1 LQVRELFY
9 ISSLL
14 ISFLLLFF
22 NLRFSGQI
30 PLNPAKMVLANPVPL
45 GSYVTSLQLF
55 EDLSLSLRHNHQ
67 VLLVNSSHLRH
78 SLYSIV
84 YINVSR
90 VKQSEEEIST
100 LFWNVYT
107 EMIQEEKRK
116 KKESEK
122 IMKSDEESDGE
133 QSVTEDDD
141 DDDEDT
147 VYKFPIL
154 MIGVPGL
161 PRDASLEIEVIAL
174 VDNYLPV
181 IKRKEEYFNTSF
193 RSKQRPHQPLMS
205 FLSFPVEELKTSETD
220 GIHFQSNIVSYPRCL
235 IAGTINVQPTTT
247 MPTPVINL
255 MDVCENVITYLK
267 VNLLAYEMKK
277 SNLSTL
283 VIFYSSAVNVTI
295 LGELINK
302 ELGKHGFTNTVPIL
316 LPFSNIPTISTPCCL
331 KILYYG
337 IDFNQIETRH
347 WISSEN

>member
-1 LQVRELFY
+1 
-9 ISSLL
+9 
-14 ISFLLLFF
+14 LLLFF
-22 NLRFSGQI
+22 NLHFSGQI

-45 GSYVTSLQLF
+45 GSYVTSSQLF
-55 EDLSLSLRHNHQ
+55 EDLSLSLKHNHQ

-90 VKQSEEEIST
+90 VKQSEEEINT

-116 KKESEK
+116 KKESVE
-122 IMKSDEESDGE
+122 IMKSDEESDDE
-133 QSVTEDDD
+133 QSVTEDDGD
-141 DDDEDT
+141 DA

-181 IKRKEEYFNTSF
+181 IKRKEECFNTSF
-193 RSKQRPHQPLMS
+193 RSKQKPHQPLMS
-205 FLSFPVEELKTSETD
+205 FLSLPVEELKTSNTA
-220 GIHFQSNIVSYPRCL
+220 GISFQSNIVSYPRCL
-235 IAGTINVQPTTT
+235 LAGTINVHPATT
-247 MPTPVINL
+247 MPTAVISL

-267 VNLLAYEMKK
+267 VNLLAYEMRKF
-277 SNLSTL
+277 NLSTL
-283 VIFYSSAVNVTI
+283 VIFHSSAVNVTI

-316 LPFSNIPTISTPCCL
+316 LPFSHIPSTSTPCCCL

-347 WISSEN
+347 WISSEK